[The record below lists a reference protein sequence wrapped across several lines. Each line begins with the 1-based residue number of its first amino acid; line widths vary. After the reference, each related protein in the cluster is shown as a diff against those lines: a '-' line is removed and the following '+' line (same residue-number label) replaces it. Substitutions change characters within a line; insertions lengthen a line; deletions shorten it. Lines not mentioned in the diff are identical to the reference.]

1 MTAEFGPRDVE
12 LGWKERFAGRMASA
26 VCRLLDS
33 EIDDKSVRFN
43 PDTAT
48 LTVAGESE
56 HSGDAL
62 RHGTYLG
69 ALFLFTNTIA
79 WAIMPLLYALTGTGS
94 FIVDTVVLFA
104 IITTSVVVY
113 ANMAGS
119 FNLLTKTD
127 VIDHTTEPEPEALAE
142 LREQFV
148 DGEIDEREL
157 AARVE
162 EVMTRE

>member
-26 VCRLLDS
+26 VCRLVDS

-48 LTVAGESE
+48 LTVGGESE

-62 RHGTYLG
+62 RRGTYVG

-79 WAIMPLLYALTGTGS
+79 WMILALLNALSGTGS
-94 FIVDTVVLFA
+94 FIVDTAVLFG
-104 IITTSVVVY
+104 ITTTAVIIY

-148 DGEIDEREL
+148 DGEIDEPEL

-162 EVMTRE
+162 EVWERD

>member
-26 VCRLLDS
+26 VCRLFNS

-62 RHGTYLG
+62 RRGAYLG
-69 ALFLFTNTIA
+69 ALFLFTNTIG
-79 WAIMPLLYALTGTGS
+79 WMILLLLNALSGTGP
-94 FIVDTVVLFA
+94 FIVDTALLIG
-104 IITTSVVVY
+104 IIATSVVIYV
-113 ANMAGS
+113 NMVGS
-119 FNLLTKTD
+119 FNLLRKTD

-157 AARVE
+157 EARVE
-162 EVMTRE
+162 EVMQRD

>member
-26 VCRLLDS
+26 VCSLVNS
-33 EIDDKSVRFN
+33 ETDDKTLRFN

-62 RHGTYLG
+62 YRGTNVG

-79 WAIMPLLYALTGTGS
+79 WMILASLNALIGTGS
-94 FIVDTVVLFA
+94 FIVDTALLIG
-104 IITTSVVVY
+104 IIATSVVVY

-119 FNLLTKTD
+119 FNLLSKTD

-157 AARVE
+157 EARVE
-162 EVMTRE
+162 EVMARE